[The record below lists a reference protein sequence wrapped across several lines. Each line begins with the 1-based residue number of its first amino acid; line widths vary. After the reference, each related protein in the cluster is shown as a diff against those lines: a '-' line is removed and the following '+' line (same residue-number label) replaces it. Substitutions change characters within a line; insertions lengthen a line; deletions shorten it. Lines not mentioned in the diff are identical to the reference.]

1 MQSLAL
7 KYRPH
12 VLDDVVGQPIVVR
25 TLTNAIK
32 NDNLRQGYLFVGQF
46 GSGKTTV
53 ARILA
58 AMENCTES
66 PGMHPCGK
74 CSICKGVFAGRHT
87 DIREIDAASSAGS
100 ADEIRELKADA
111 VYTPVD
117 GAKKKIFIIDE
128 CHRMSPTA
136 NDALLKI
143 LEEPPKHVR
152 FILCTTD
159 VQKVRPAIQSRCQRH
174 DFGKIY
180 WSLITGRLTE
190 IAEKEK
196 IQVDPA
202 ALNLCA
208 RLSSGSMR
216 NGISNLEKLRDF
228 TGGKPVSMEDAQ
240 AMFGEV
246 GETLYY
252 DLLDQI
258 IGTKGNGKPDASDG
272 FRIVNQMLSTG
283 TDFDLL
289 YTGLLEHLRS
299 IMVGLTCTKAGE
311 FLQVSEEGK
320 RRLKEQLRHCQ
331 EHDKLN
337 AIIAI
342 IGKLRHA
349 KWEVEFNYPPDI
361 ALQKWFLESVFAF
374 RR

>member
-1 MQSLAL
+1 MHNLAL

-12 VLDDVVGQPIVVR
+12 RLDEVIGQPVVVR
-25 TLTNAIK
+25 TLSNAVK
-32 NDNLRQGYLFVGQF
+32 NSNLRQGYLFVGQF

-58 AMENCTES
+58 AMENCTDS
-66 PGMHPCGK
+66 PGLHPCGK
-74 CSICKGVFAGRHT
+74 CSVCKGIFEGRHA
-87 DIREIDAASSAGS
+87 DVREVDAASSAGS
-100 ADEIRELKADA
+100 AEEIRKLKADA
-111 VYTPVD
+111 AYTPID
-117 GAKKKIFIIDE
+117 GAKTKIFIIDE
-128 CHRMSPTA
+128 CHRMSATA

-143 LEEPPKHVR
+143 LEEPPRHVR

-180 WSLITGRLTE
+180 WSLITEQLTM
-190 IAEKEK
+190 IAEGEK
-196 IQVDPA
+196 LQVDPA
-202 ALNLCA
+202 ALNLCS
-208 RLSSGSMR
+208 RLASGSMR
-216 NGISNLEKLRDF
+216 NGIVNLEKLRDF
-228 TGGKPVSMEDAQ
+228 AGTGTISIEDAQ
-240 AMFGEV
+240 TMFGHV

-252 DLLDQI
+252 DLVDQI
-258 IGTKGNGKPDASDG
+258 IGTKSGKPDASDG
-272 FRIVNQMLSTG
+272 FRLVNRMLSTG
-283 TDFDLL
+283 TGFSLL
-289 YTGLLEHLRS
+289 YAGILEHLRS

-320 RRLKEQLRHCQ
+320 RRLKDQLRHCK

-342 IGKLRHA
+342 IGNLRHA
-349 KWEVEFNYPPDI
+349 KWEVDSNYPPDI